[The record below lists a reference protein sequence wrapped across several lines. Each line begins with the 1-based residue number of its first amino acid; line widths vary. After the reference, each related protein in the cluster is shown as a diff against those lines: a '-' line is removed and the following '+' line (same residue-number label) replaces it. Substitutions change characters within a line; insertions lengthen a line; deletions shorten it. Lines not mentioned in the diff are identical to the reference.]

1 MSENKKKNWIVIAI
15 FVILGWFGVSKII
28 EIASSYS
35 AHQKTLA
42 EVKTLAS
49 TNTDINN
56 IPNLESLK
64 STKTTIEQ
72 SITKLKEVPN
82 LPGYPY
88 QDAQNQI
95 SQLNNILAKLDSKIK
110 TEDEALSNLQ
120 TAQRLDAE
128 AARLVQSKTY
138 STSWQEAKSK
148 WEQAISLLKKI
159 PTGTF
164 VSDTAKSGITAVERN
179 FNDVGQFITGEEK
192 SLKNF
197 TTAVETAHKAFSLTK
212 DTTSITLPDLLNAK
226 SQWQQAINLL
236 TQVGAD
242 SHVSTKLQS
251 QLGAYRNN
259 YREVSK
265 AIDDIKKC
273 TSQNTSSEISCT
285 DSISLTGITEPQT
298 LTALLPPPPEE
309 PVDTQVASA
318 PDYSSTTE
326 SDNSSSTYSS
336 TGSSS
341 YYSSPSYSGYRSYS
355 GSRVFVRSYTKSD
368 GTHVGSHY
376 RSSPGSR
383 SSGFGSFRSGG
394 SGS

>member
-1 MSENKKKNWIVIAI
+1 MSENKKKNWIAIAI

-28 EIASSYS
+28 EVASSYS
-35 AHQKTLA
+35 AHQKMLA

-49 TNTDINN
+49 SNTDINN

-72 SITKLKEVPN
+72 SVTKLKEVPN
-82 LPGYPY
+82 VPGYPY
-88 QDAQNQI
+88 QNAQNQI

-110 TEDEALSNLQ
+110 IEDEALSNLQ

-179 FNDVGQFITGEEK
+179 FKDVGQYITGEEK
-192 SLKNF
+192 SLHNF
-197 TTAVETAHKAFSLTK
+197 TNAVEAAQRAFYFTK
-212 DTTSITLPDLLNAK
+212 DTINITLPDLLNAK
-226 SQWQQAINLL
+226 LQWQQAINFAAL
-236 TQVGAD
+236 VGTN
-242 SHVSTKLQS
+242 SHLGTRVQS

-285 DSISLTGITEPQT
+285 QSIISNHTNIFDSF
-298 LTALLPPPPEE
+298 
-309 PVDTQVASA
+309 
-318 PDYSSTTE
+318 
-326 SDNSSSTYSS
+326 
-336 TGSSS
+336 
-341 YYSSPSYSGYRSYS
+341 YYPYQM
-355 GSRVFVRSYTKSD
+355 D
-368 GTHVGSHY
+368 
-376 RSSPGSR
+376 
-383 SSGFGSFRSGG
+383 
-394 SGS
+394 